1 MDIIPGKFCIFSNLG
16 KAFLDPTH
24 LSRLTTN
31 CHCTSWTSFY
41 LEFLQIGSLLRHD
54 DGEKLI
60 LQTIPGD
67 GEVDECGLGLH
78 LRLVM
83 RIGQLGVQDETELG
97 VILHLFVSEYDI
109 PVV

>member
-1 MDIIPGKFCIFSNLG
+1 M
-16 KAFLDPTH
+16 
-24 LSRLTTN
+24 
-31 CHCTSWTSFY
+31 
-41 LEFLQIGSLLRHD
+41 RHD
-54 DGEKLI
+54 VGEKLI